1 MQPLEEA
8 DQIGCGEKRSGG
20 LGSRRTGA
28 APAYAARGATDQP
41 GLPGQTSIDPAPLVV
56 QQTQERIERLKHES
70 QGIPRKT
77 TER

>member
-56 QQTQERIERLKHES
+56 Q
-70 QGIPRKT
+70 
-77 TER
+77 